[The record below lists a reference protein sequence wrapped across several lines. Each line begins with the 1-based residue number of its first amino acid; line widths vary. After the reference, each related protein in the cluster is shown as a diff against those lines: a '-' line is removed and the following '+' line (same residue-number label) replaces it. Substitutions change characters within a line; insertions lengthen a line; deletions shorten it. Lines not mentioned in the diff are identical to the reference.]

1 MTSEQ
6 QNHGSRIESRQ
17 EVGTYLARLKYALK
31 NNSIKIKYQE
41 NRRVDIK
48 REDRYTNDY
57 IMKDLFTGQNPIKV
71 LTEELLKLNSKE
83 YIETVKDINKPSR
96 SEMRVY
102 GKIYEKG
109 EVYIKIR
116 VELCNVDQCFG
127 SDLVFVMS
135 FHYSTV
141 KFTDINFPYGVTGGI
156 E

>member
-6 QNHGSRIESRQ
+6 QNLASRIENRQ
-17 EVGTYLARLKYALK
+17 EVDTYIARLKYALK

-48 REDRYTNDY
+48 REDRYTNEF
-57 IMKDLFTGQNPIKV
+57 IMKDLFPGQDPIRV
-71 LTEELLKLNSKE
+71 LEKELPKLKNEE
-83 YIETVKDINKPSR
+83 YIETVKDINKPDR

-102 GKIYEKG
+102 GRIYEKG

-116 VELCNVDQCFG
+116 VELCNVEQCFG

-135 FHYSTV
+135 FHYSTL
-141 KFTDINFPYGVTGGI
+141 KFTGKNFPYGMTGGMG
-156 E
+156 